1 MVPASTRRLPST
13 PIAAAVCAKAT
24 PVGAMT
30 GTRPNKLL
38 PKTKPAVLSPWISRI
53 PTFIPTRPF
62 PHRPCKDFFILTRP
76 PASTAFSLQRNP
88 RPPLLF
94 PLVPS
99 SCRIITSRCGPLRR
113 NVHNVIEGR
122 EDHQHYDNREPNP

>member
-1 MVPASTRRLPST
+1 
-13 PIAAAVCAKAT
+13 
-24 PVGAMT
+24 MT

-62 PHRPCKDFFILTRP
+62 PHRPLTRCFHP
-76 PASTAFSLQRNP
+76 VKAPRFYRVSASVQATASP
-88 RPPLLF
+88 LF

-113 NVHNVIEGR
+113 NVNNVVEGR
-122 EDHQHYDNREPNP
+122 KDHEHYNEGEADPKAIFLGAVRQRATPNSLD